1 MSNELI
7 KALEQ
12 IEKEKGISKIILL
25 EAIKDALSSALKR
38 NFGNTQNFIIH
49 IDQHTGQV
57 KVLARKK
64 VVTKV
69 TDPHSEVIHKV
80 ALETC
85 PDCKAGDMIEVE
97 ITPSNVGRIAAQ
109 TAKQV
114 IVQRIREAERELLF
128 KEFADR
134 KGDIVTG
141 VIQRIEQN
149 KVYIDLAKIEGV
161 IPQSEQVMIEK
172 YRPGERI
179 KAYILDVKVTS
190 KGPQVILS
198 RTHPGFLN
206 RLFEVEVPEI
216 YEHIVEIKST
226 AREPGY
232 RSKIAV
238 HSSNHDVDAV
248 GSCVGSRGSRVLS
261 VVQELKGEKIDI
273 VLWDKDPVVFIANA
287 LNPAKVL
294 SVELKEE
301 DNSALVVVPDN
312 QLSLAIGKEGQN
324 ARLGAKLT
332 GWKIDIK
339 NKSGYDE
346 EQAKNKIIDELITS
360 LVEGLKPV
368 TVMAV
373 EVLEK
378 EKTFLF
384 TITFEHYIDAIE
396 RKKSLLLT
404 PPYEEW
410 FIKIQPPL
418 EGEFPMEEVAELL
431 MKLLSPVPII
441 SLELNKKEKKLL
453 AGISSKH
460 MEEILKRQEE
470 QEFLSRLGD
479 WKIIIEAVKNEENE
493 IEHDDII
500 ETLINIISPVAVV
513 SLEVDE
519 EKYSVKILV
528 AENDLESAGEKMNK
542 TKLPDFMSNWQIN
555 IEPYSVLN
563 GGGE

>member
-1 MSNELI
+1 LSNELI

-12 IEKEKGISKIILL
+12 IEKEKGISKLVLL

-38 NFGNTQNFIIH
+38 NFGNTQNFTIH

-64 VVTKV
+64 VVNKV
-69 TDPHSEVIHKV
+69 TDYHTEVIYSNAK
-80 ALETC
+80 EFY
-85 PDCKAGDMIEVE
+85 PDCKQGDIVDVE

-114 IVQRIREAERELLF
+114 IVQRIREAERDLLF

-141 VIQRIEQN
+141 VIQRIDQN

-161 IPQSEQVMIEK
+161 IPQSEQVVSEK

-198 RTHPGFLN
+198 RSHPGFLN
-206 RLFEVEVPEI
+206 RLFELEVPEI
-216 YEHIVEIKST
+216 YEKIVQIKST

-238 HSSNHDVDAV
+238 HSSNTDVDAV

-273 VLWDKDPVVFIANA
+273 VLWEKDPVVFIANA

-301 DNSALVVVPDN
+301 DNFALVVVPDN

-324 ARLGAKLT
+324 ARLAAKLT

-339 NKSGYDE
+339 NKSNYDE
-346 EQAKNKIIDELITS
+346 EQVKNKILDELITG
-360 LVEGLKPV
+360 LVEGFKPL

-384 TITFEHYIDAIE
+384 TITFENYIDAIE
-396 RKKSLLLT
+396 RKKSLVLT
-404 PPYEEW
+404 PPYEDW

-453 AGISSKH
+453 LGISCEN
-460 MEEILKRQEE
+460 MDEILKKQEE
-470 QEFLSRLGD
+470 DEFLSRLGN
-479 WKIIIEAVKNEENE
+479 WKIIIHPVKKDENE
-493 IEHDDII
+493 MEQDEII
-500 ETLINIISPVAVV
+500 ESLLNIISP
-513 SLEVDE
+513 
-519 EKYSVKILV
+519 LV
-528 AENDLESAGEKMNK
+528 R
-542 TKLPDFMSNWQIN
+542 
-555 IEPYSVLN
+555 
-563 GGGE
+563 

>member
-12 IEKEKGISKIILL
+12 IEKEKGISKLVLL

-38 NFGNTQNFIIH
+38 NFGNSQNFTID

-57 KVLARKK
+57 RVLARKK

-69 TDPHSEVIHKV
+69 TDPHSEVIHRV
-80 ALETC
+80 ARETS
-85 PDCKAGDMIEVE
+85 PDCQPGDMIEVE

-161 IPQSEQVMIEK
+161 IPQSEQVSIEK
-172 YRPGERI
+172 YRPGDRI
-179 KAYILDVKVTS
+179 KVYILDVKVTS

-206 RLFEVEVPEI
+206 RLFEMEVPEI

-238 HSSNHDVDAV
+238 HSSNSDVDAV

-294 SVELKEE
+294 SVELREE
-301 DNSALVVVPDN
+301 ESFALVVVPDN

-324 ARLGAKLT
+324 ARLAAKLT

-339 NKSGYDE
+339 NKSAYEE
-346 EQAKNKIIDELITS
+346 EQAKNKIIDELIGS
-360 LVEGLKPV
+360 LVEGFKPV

-373 EVLEK
+373 EVMEK

-384 TITFEHYIDAIE
+384 TITFEHYIDALE

-404 PPYEEW
+404 SPYEDW
-410 FIKIQPPL
+410 CIRVKPPL

-431 MKLLSPVPII
+431 MKLLEPVPII
-441 SLELNKKEKKLL
+441 SLELNKKDKKLFV
-453 AGISSKH
+453 GISS
-460 MEEILKRQEE
+460 EVTGDIIKRQKEE
-470 QEFLSRLGD
+470 EFLTTLGE
-479 WKIIIEAVKNEENE
+479 WKIIIESVKKEEYE
-493 IEHDDII
+493 KEQDDII
-500 ETLINIISPVAVV
+500 ETLVNVISPVPVV

-519 EKYSVKILV
+519 EKYFVKILV
-528 AENDLESAGEKMNK
+528 AENDLESAEEKMNK
-542 TKLPDFMSNWQIN
+542 TKLPDFMSKWQIN

>member
-12 IEKEKGISKIILL
+12 IEKEKGISKLILL

-38 NFGNTQNFIIH
+38 NFGNTQNFTIE
-49 IDQHTGQV
+49 IDQYTGNV
-57 KVLARKK
+57 RVLARKK

-69 TDPHSEVIHKV
+69 TDPHSEVLHRS
-80 ALETC
+80 ALQTC
-85 PDCKAGDMIEVE
+85 PDCQPGDMIEVE

-114 IVQRIREAERELLF
+114 IVQRIREAERDLLF

-161 IPQSEQVMIEK
+161 IPQSEQVVIEK
-172 YRPGERI
+172 YRPGDRI
-179 KAYILDVKVTS
+179 KVYILDVKVTS

-206 RLFEVEVPEI
+206 RLFEMEVPEI
-216 YEHIVEIKST
+216 YEHIVDIKST

-238 HSSNHDVDAV
+238 HSSNSDVDAV

-294 SVELKEE
+294 SVELREE
-301 DNSALVVVPDN
+301 DNFALVVVPDN

-339 NKSGYDE
+339 NKSAYEE
-346 EQAKNKIIDELITS
+346 EQAKNKIIDELIGS
-360 LVEGLKPV
+360 LVEGFKPV
-368 TVMAV
+368 VVMAV

-384 TITFEHYIDAIE
+384 TITFEHYIDALE

-404 PPYEEW
+404 PPYEDW
-410 FIKIQPPL
+410 FIRVKPPL
-418 EGEFPMEEVAELL
+418 DGEFPMEEVAGLL
-431 MKLLSPVPII
+431 MKLLAPVPII
-441 SLELNKKEKKLL
+441 SLELNKKDKKLFV
-453 AGISSKH
+453 GISSEYS
-460 MEEILKRQEE
+460 EEILKRQEE
-470 QEFLSRLGD
+470 EEFLARLGD
-479 WKIIIEAVKNEENE
+479 WKIVIEPVKKEEYE
-493 IEHDDII
+493 KEHDDII
-500 ETLINIISPVAVV
+500 DTLVNIISPVSVV

-519 EKYSVKILV
+519 EKHSVKILV

>member
-12 IEKEKGISKIILL
+12 IEKEKGISKLVLL

-38 NFGNTQNFIIH
+38 NFGNSQNFTIE
-49 IDQHTGQV
+49 IDQHTGKV
-57 KVLARKK
+57 RVLARKK

-69 TDPHSEVIHKV
+69 TDQQSEILHKS

-85 PDCKAGDMIEVE
+85 PDCQPGDMIDVE

-114 IVQRIREAERELLF
+114 IVQRIREAERDLLF

-141 VIQRIEQN
+141 IIQRIEQN

-161 IPQSEQVMIEK
+161 IPQSEQVTIEK
-172 YRPGERI
+172 YRPGDRI
-179 KAYILDVKVTS
+179 KVYILDVKVTS

-238 HSSNHDVDAV
+238 HSSNSDVDAV

-294 SVELKEE
+294 SVELREE
-301 DNSALVVVPDN
+301 DNFALVVVPDN

-324 ARLGAKLT
+324 ARLAAKLT

-339 NKSGYDE
+339 NKSAYEE
-346 EQAKNKIIDELITS
+346 EQAKNKVIDELIGS
-360 LVEGLKPV
+360 LVEGFKPV

-373 EVLEK
+373 EVMEK

-384 TITFEHYIDAIE
+384 TITFEHYIDALE
-396 RKKSLLLT
+396 RKNSLLLT
-404 PPYEEW
+404 PPYEDW
-410 FIKIQPPL
+410 SIRVKPPL

-441 SLELNKKEKKLL
+441 SLELNKKDKKLL
-453 AGISSKH
+453 VGISSEDS
-460 MEEILKRQEE
+460 EEVLKRQKEE
-470 QEFLSRLGD
+470 EVLSRLGE
-479 WKIIIEAVKNEENE
+479 WKIIIEPVKKEEYE
-493 IEHDDII
+493 QEQDDMI
-500 ETLINIISPVAVV
+500 ETLVNIISPVPVV

-519 EKYSVKILV
+519 EKKSVKILV
-528 AENDLESAGEKMNK
+528 AENDLESAGKKMNK
-542 TKLPDFMSNWQIN
+542 TKLPDVMSNWQIS

>member
-12 IEKEKGISKIILL
+12 IEKEKGISKLVLL

-38 NFGNTQNFIIH
+38 NFGNSQNFTIE
-49 IDQHTGQV
+49 IDQHTGKV
-57 KVLARKK
+57 RVLARKK

-69 TDPHSEVIHKV
+69 TDQQSEILHKS

-85 PDCKAGDMIEVE
+85 PDCQPGDMIDVE

-114 IVQRIREAERELLF
+114 IVQRIREAERDLLF

-141 VIQRIEQN
+141 IIQRIEQN

-161 IPQSEQVMIEK
+161 IPQSEQVTIEK
-172 YRPGERI
+172 YRPGDRI
-179 KAYILDVKVTS
+179 KVYILDVKVTS

-238 HSSNHDVDAV
+238 HSSNSDVDAV

-294 SVELKEE
+294 SVELREE
-301 DNSALVVVPDN
+301 DNFALVVVPDN

-324 ARLGAKLT
+324 ARLAAKLT

-339 NKSGYDE
+339 NKSAYEE
-346 EQAKNKIIDELITS
+346 EQAKNKVIDELIGS
-360 LVEGLKPV
+360 LVEGFKPV

-373 EVLEK
+373 EVMEK

-384 TITFEHYIDAIE
+384 TITFEHYIDALE
-396 RKKSLLLT
+396 RKNSLLLT
-404 PPYEEW
+404 PPYEDW
-410 FIKIQPPL
+410 SIRVKPPL

-441 SLELNKKEKKLL
+441 SLELNKKDKKLL
-453 AGISSKH
+453 VGISSENS
-460 MEEILKRQEE
+460 EEVLKRQKEE
-470 QEFLSRLGD
+470 EVLSRLGE
-479 WKIIIEAVKNEENE
+479 WKIIIEPVKKEEYE
-493 IEHDDII
+493 QEQDDMI
-500 ETLINIISPVAVV
+500 ETLVNIISPVPVV

-519 EKYSVKILV
+519 EKKSVKILV
-528 AENDLESAGEKMNK
+528 AENDLESAGKKMNK
-542 TKLPDFMSNWQIN
+542 TKLPDVMSNWQIS

>member
-1 MSNELI
+1 LSNELI

-12 IEKEKGISKIILL
+12 IEKEKGISKLVLL

-38 NFGNTQNFIIH
+38 NFGNSQNFTIE

-57 KVLARKK
+57 RVLARKK
-64 VVTKV
+64 VVTRL
-69 TDPHSEVIHKV
+69 TDPQSEIIHKT

-85 PDCKAGDMIEVE
+85 PDCQPGDMIEVE
-97 ITPSNVGRIAAQ
+97 VTPSNVGRIAAQ

-114 IVQRIREAERELLF
+114 IVQRIREAERDLLF
-128 KEFADR
+128 KEFAER

-161 IPQSEQVMIEK
+161 IPQSEQVTIEK
-172 YRPGERI
+172 YRPGDRI
-179 KAYILDVKVTS
+179 KVYILDVKVTS

-198 RTHPGFLN
+198 RTHPVFLN
-206 RLFEVEVPEI
+206 RLFEMEVPEI

-238 HSSNHDVDAV
+238 HSSNSDVDAV

-294 SVELKEE
+294 SVELREE
-301 DNSALVVVPDN
+301 DNFALVVVPDN

-324 ARLGAKLT
+324 ARLAAKLT

-339 NKSGYDE
+339 NKSAYEE
-346 EQAKNKIIDELITS
+346 EQAKNKIIDELIGS
-360 LVEGLKPV
+360 LVEGFKPV

-373 EVLEK
+373 EVMEK

-384 TITFEHYIDAIE
+384 TITFEHYIDALE

-404 PPYEEW
+404 PPYEDW
-410 FIKIQPPL
+410 FIKVKPPL

-431 MKLLSPVPII
+431 MKLLAPVPII
-441 SLELNKKEKKLL
+441 SLELNKKDKKLL
-453 AGISSKH
+453 VGISS
-460 MEEILKRQEE
+460 EDSDGILKRQEE
-470 QEFLSRLGD
+470 EEFLARLGE
-479 WKIIIEAVKNEENE
+479 WKIIIEPVKKEEYE
-493 IEHDDII
+493 QEHDDVI
-500 ETLINIISPVAVV
+500 ESLVNIISPVPVV

-519 EKYSVKILV
+519 ENNSVKILV
-528 AENDLESAGEKMNK
+528 AENDLESAEEKMNK
-542 TKLPDFMSNWQIN
+542 TKLPDFMSNLQIN

>member
-1 MSNELI
+1 LSNELI

-12 IEKEKGISKIILL
+12 IEKEKGISKLVLL

-38 NFGNTQNFIIH
+38 NFGNSQNFTIE

-57 KVLARKK
+57 RVLARKK
-64 VVTKV
+64 VVTRL
-69 TDPHSEVIHKV
+69 TDPQSEIIHRT
-80 ALETC
+80 ALETS
-85 PDCKAGDMIEVE
+85 PDCQPGDMIEVE
-97 ITPSNVGRIAAQ
+97 VTPSNVGRIAAQ

-114 IVQRIREAERELLF
+114 IVQRIREAERDLLF
-128 KEFADR
+128 KEFAER

-161 IPQSEQVMIEK
+161 IPQSEQVTIEK
-172 YRPGERI
+172 YRPGDRI
-179 KAYILDVKVTS
+179 KVYILDVKVTS

-206 RLFEVEVPEI
+206 RLFEMEVPEI

-238 HSSNHDVDAV
+238 HSSNSDVDAV

-294 SVELKEE
+294 SVELREE
-301 DNSALVVVPDN
+301 DNFALVVVPDN

-324 ARLGAKLT
+324 ARLAAKLT

-339 NKSGYDE
+339 NKSAYEE
-346 EQAKNKIIDELITS
+346 EQAKNKVIDELIGS
-360 LVEGLKPV
+360 LVEGFKPV

-373 EVLEK
+373 EVMEK

-384 TITFEHYIDAIE
+384 TITFEHYLDALE
-396 RKKSLLLT
+396 RKKLLLLT
-404 PPYEEW
+404 PPYEDW
-410 FIKIQPPL
+410 FIKVKPPL

-431 MKLLSPVPII
+431 MKLLAPVPMI
-441 SLELNKKEKKLL
+441 SLELNKKDKKLL
-453 AGISSKH
+453 VGISS
-460 MEEILKRQEE
+460 EDSDGILKRQEE
-470 QEFLSRLGD
+470 EEFLARLGE
-479 WKIIIEAVKNEENE
+479 WKIIIEPVKKEEYE
-493 IEHDDII
+493 QEHDDVI
-500 ETLINIISPVAVV
+500 ETLVNIISPVPVV

-519 EKYSVKILV
+519 ENNSVKILV
-528 AENDLESAGEKMNK
+528 AENDLESAEEKMNK

>member
-12 IEKEKGISKIILL
+12 IEKEKGISKLVLL

-38 NFGNTQNFIIH
+38 NFGNSQNFTIE
-49 IDQHTGQV
+49 IDQNTGKV
-57 KVLARKK
+57 RVLARKK

-69 TDPHSEVIHKV
+69 TDHQSEILHKA
-80 ALETC
+80 ALEAC
-85 PDCKAGDMIEVE
+85 PDCQPGDMIDVEV
-97 ITPSNVGRIAAQ
+97 TPSNVGRIAAQ

-114 IVQRIREAERELLF
+114 IVQRIREAERDLLF

-161 IPQSEQVMIEK
+161 IPQSEQVTIEK
-172 YRPGERI
+172 YRPGDRI
-179 KAYILDVKVTS
+179 KVYILDVKVTS

-238 HSSNHDVDAV
+238 HSSNSDVDAV

-294 SVELKEE
+294 SVELREE
-301 DNSALVVVPDN
+301 DNFALVVVPDN

-324 ARLGAKLT
+324 ARLAAKLT

-339 NKSGYDE
+339 NKSAYEE
-346 EQAKNKIIDELITS
+346 EQAKNKVIDELIGS
-360 LVEGLKPV
+360 LVEGFKPV

-373 EVLEK
+373 EVMEK
-378 EKTFLF
+378 EKAFLF
-384 TITFEHYIDAIE
+384 TITFEHYIDALE
-396 RKKSLLLT
+396 RKHSLLLT
-404 PPYEEW
+404 PPYEDW
-410 FIKIQPPL
+410 SIRVKPPL

-441 SLELNKKEKKLL
+441 SLELNKKDKKLL
-453 AGISSKH
+453 VGISSEDS
-460 MEEILKRQEE
+460 EEVLKRQKEE
-470 QEFLSRLGD
+470 DVLSRLGE
-479 WKIIIEAVKNEENE
+479 WKIIIEPVKKEEYE
-493 IEHDDII
+493 QEQDDMI
-500 ETLINIISPVAVV
+500 ETLVNIISPVPVV

-519 EKYSVKILV
+519 EKKSVKILV
-528 AENDLESAGEKMNK
+528 AENDLESAGKKMNK
-542 TKLPDFMSNWQIN
+542 TKLPDVMSNWHIS

>member
-1 MSNELI
+1 LSNELI

>member
-12 IEKEKGISKIILL
+12 IEKEKGISKLVLL

-38 NFGNTQNFIIH
+38 NFGNSQNFTIE

-57 KVLARKK
+57 RVLARKK
-64 VVTKV
+64 VVTRL
-69 TDPHSEVIHKV
+69 TDPQSEIIHRT
-80 ALETC
+80 ALETS
-85 PDCKAGDMIEVE
+85 PDCQPGDMIEVE
-97 ITPSNVGRIAAQ
+97 VTPSNVGRIAAQ

-114 IVQRIREAERELLF
+114 IVQRIREAERDLLF
-128 KEFADR
+128 KEFAER

-161 IPQSEQVMIEK
+161 IPQSEQVTIEK
-172 YRPGERI
+172 YRPGDRI
-179 KAYILDVKVTS
+179 KVYILDVKVTS

-206 RLFEVEVPEI
+206 RLFEMEVPEI

-238 HSSNHDVDAV
+238 HSSNSDVDAV

-294 SVELKEE
+294 SVELREE
-301 DNSALVVVPDN
+301 DNFALVVVPDN

-324 ARLGAKLT
+324 ARLAAKLT

-339 NKSGYDE
+339 NKSAYEE
-346 EQAKNKIIDELITS
+346 EQAKNKVIDELIGS
-360 LVEGLKPV
+360 LVEGFKPV

-373 EVLEK
+373 EVMEK

-384 TITFEHYIDAIE
+384 TITFEHYLDALE
-396 RKKSLLLT
+396 RKKLLLLT
-404 PPYEEW
+404 PPYEDW
-410 FIKIQPPL
+410 FIKVKPPL

-431 MKLLSPVPII
+431 MKLLAPVPMI
-441 SLELNKKEKKLL
+441 SLELNKKDKKLL
-453 AGISSKH
+453 VGISS
-460 MEEILKRQEE
+460 EDSDGILKRQEE
-470 QEFLSRLGD
+470 EEFLARLGE
-479 WKIIIEAVKNEENE
+479 WKIIIEPVKKEEYE
-493 IEHDDII
+493 QEHDDVI
-500 ETLINIISPVAVV
+500 ETLVNIISPVPVV

-519 EKYSVKILV
+519 ENNSVKILV
-528 AENDLESAGEKMNK
+528 AENDLESAEEKMNK